1 MRKFLFS
8 VWAFLVSIY
17 SANSQDIRLIQ
28 SLLENSPVLKSHF
41 FGFSLYDIEQNR
53 FLMGSNEDKHFT
65 PASNT
70 KIFTLFT
77 ALKNIGDSIPAIKYI
92 EKGDSLLFW
101 GTGDPTFLHPKLDSG
116 KVYNFLS
123 KTNKKLFY
131 VGGVP
136 TEEPFYRMGWAMED
150 YEEYYQPEI
159 TAFPIYGN
167 VVTFGSIRHRLTVFP
182 VRFQFFVATDPTIGE
197 PNRFHIHR
205 KFNENTFLMNNAK
218 IPNNYVNQKPFKYSD
233 ELCIQLLQ
241 DTLQKQVE
249 FIQYPKPA
257 EVKTLFSVATRDVL
271 REMMLVSDNFLA
283 EQLMMVAAMNRYG
296 EFNTAQLRKD
306 MEASYYTYFTD
317 KINLY
322 DGSGL
327 SPYNKVTARSLVEL
341 LLMIEQEVTEVD
353 KLRYLFA
360 AGGVE
365 GTLKTAYR
373 LDSGSPF
380 IWAKTGT
387 ISGVYC
393 QSGYIQTRGG
403 RNLIFSFLNN
413 NFIGSATPVR
423 KEVARIMTF
432 IRENF

>member
-8 VWAFLVSIY
+8 VWVFFFSIY
-17 SANSQDIRLIQ
+17 SANSQDIWRIQ
-28 SLLENSPVLKSHF
+28 RLLENSSVLKSHF

-77 ALKNIGDSIPAIKYI
+77 ALKNIGDSIPAIQYI

-101 GTGDPTFLHPKLDSG
+101 ATGDPTFLHPKLDSG

-123 KTNKKLFY
+123 KTDKKLFY

-167 VVTFGSIRHRLTVFP
+167 VVTFQTIPWKLITIPDYFMDRMVIGNADSDRL
-182 VRFQFFVATDPTIGE
+182 QIK
-197 PNRFHIHR
+197 R
-205 KFNENTFLMNNAK
+205 KFDENIFFRNGPF
-218 IPNNYVNQKPFKYSD
+218 IPKNYTKQKPFKYSN
-233 ELCIQLLQ
+233 ELFVQLLQ
-241 DTLQKQVE
+241 DTLGRKVE
-249 FIQYPKPA
+249 LTQYMKPTK
-257 EVKTLFSVATRDVL
+257 VDTLFSVSTRDVL

>member
-8 VWAFLVSIY
+8 VWVFFFSIY
-17 SANSQDIRLIQ
+17 SANSQDIWLIQ
-28 SLLENSPVLKSHF
+28 RLLENSPVLKSHF

-77 ALKNIGDSIPAIKYI
+77 ALKNIGDSIPAIQYI

-123 KTNKKLFY
+123 ETDKKLFY
-131 VGGVP
+131 VGGIP

-159 TAFPIYGN
+159 TPFPIYGN
-167 VVTFGSIRHRLTVFP
+167 VVTFKAIPWQLITIPRFFMDSMVIGNADTDRLQIR
-182 VRFQFFVATDPTIGE
+182 
-197 PNRFHIHR
+197 R
-205 KFNENTFLMNNAK
+205 KFDENIYFRNSPV
-218 IPNNYVNQKPFKYSD
+218 IPKNFTTQKPFKYSD